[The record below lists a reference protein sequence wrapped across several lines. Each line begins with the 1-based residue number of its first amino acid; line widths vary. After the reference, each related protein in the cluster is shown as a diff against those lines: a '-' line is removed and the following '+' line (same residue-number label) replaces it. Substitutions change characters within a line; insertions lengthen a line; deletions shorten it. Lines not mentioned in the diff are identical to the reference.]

1 MPDHMDV
8 VMDET
13 RKARIE
19 RILRVDHA
27 GELGAKRIYEGQL
40 AVLGNHP
47 VAAEIEH
54 MKEQEQHHLD
64 TFENLLND
72 HEARPSVMSPLWNGA
87 GFMLGAVTAAMGPKA
102 AMACTIAVEEV
113 IGEHYQDQVNQL
125 DADHD
130 DLRQILS
137 QFRDEELEHRDTAID
152 HDGEDAVG
160 YPVMRRV
167 IQAGCR
173 TAIKLAERF

>member
-1 MPDHMDV
+1 M
-8 VMDET
+8 
-13 RKARIE
+13 
-19 RILRVDHA
+19 
-27 GELGAKRIYEGQL
+27 
-40 AVLGNHP
+40 LGNHP

-130 DLRQILS
+130 DRRSSTSSGTRSSNTGTRLSIMMVKMLSATLSCAGHSGWLPYRDQTCRAVLDSDRLIQDDVIRLRLTIG
-137 QFRDEELEHRDTAID
+137 F
-152 HDGEDAVG
+152 
-160 YPVMRRV
+160 
-167 IQAGCR
+167 
-173 TAIKLAERF
+173 KLGIPIEIIPP

>member
-1 MPDHMDV
+1 MT
-8 VMDET
+8 ET
-13 RKARIE
+13 TKERIE

-40 AVLGNHP
+40 AVLGHHP
-47 VAAEIEH
+47 VAEEIEH

-72 HEARPSVMSPLWNGA
+72 YEARPSVMSPLWNSA
-87 GFMLGAVTAAMGPKA
+87 GFVLGAVTAAMGPKA

-125 DADHD
+125 DDSHE
-130 DLRQILS
+130 DLKKILA

-160 YPVMRRV
+160 YPVMRQI

-173 TAIKLAERF
+173 TAIKLAERY